1 MISEKTSFY
10 NKSCKSPG
18 KFQNI
23 PACFGELLSLLGDEK
38 CLERFLQFWS
48 WKIKKNEKVT
58 CFCDELQTSV
68 PTI

>member
-23 PACFGELLSLLGDEK
+23 PACFGELLSLLRDEK
-38 CLERFLQFWS
+38 CLERFLQF
-48 WKIKKNEKVT
+48 
-58 CFCDELQTSV
+58 
-68 PTI
+68 